1 MKKINIVI
9 ILIFLFL
16 ITTNVS
22 ALEINSKYAL
32 LYNLEDN
39 SVVYSKNKDEKTSIA
54 SLTKIM
60 TLLVAIENID
70 NYQEEIIIKKE
81 MFDSLN
87 GTGAYVIGLTDGMK
101 LTYNDLLYGM
111 FLTSGADATM
121 AIATSIASSKE
132 NFVKLMNKKAEDLG
146 LKNTSFENP
155 IGLDSNNHYSTVN
168 DVAILLKEALKN
180 KKFKK
185 IYETKSYTFK
195 NYDITVKNS
204 FRKSATKYNIDDSYI
219 LGAKTGYTGD
229 SLYSLSTT
237 AIDKKNNINYLL
249 ITTNADSIEEYLKDA
264 TNIYNYY
271 FKNYKYYNLINKG
284 ELLVTLKTKY
294 ATKDK
299 INIYAKKD
307 IKHYLKNDF
316 SKDKI
321 KYKYKGIKVL
331 NPSIKKNEKIG
342 SLDILY
348 NNKKIDT
355 IDILLSDTIKF
366 SLINYLITNYK
377 LSIVILI
384 SIIIIIYLRVKFKN
398 KKKLFKK

>member
-39 SVVYSKNKDEKTSIA
+39 KTSIA

-168 DVAILLKEALKN
+168 DVAIKKYTKLKVIHLK
-180 KKFKK
+180 
-185 IYETKSYTFK
+185 IM
-195 NYDITVKNS
+195 I
-204 FRKSATKYNIDDSYI
+204 
-219 LGAKTGYTGD
+219 
-229 SLYSLSTT
+229 
-237 AIDKKNNINYLL
+237 
-249 ITTNADSIEEYLKDA
+249 
-264 TNIYNYY
+264 
-271 FKNYKYYNLINKG
+271 
-284 ELLVTLKTKY
+284 
-294 ATKDK
+294 
-299 INIYAKKD
+299 
-307 IKHYLKNDF
+307 
-316 SKDKI
+316 
-321 KYKYKGIKVL
+321 
-331 NPSIKKNEKIG
+331 
-342 SLDILY
+342 
-348 NNKKIDT
+348 
-355 IDILLSDTIKF
+355 
-366 SLINYLITNYK
+366 
-377 LSIVILI
+377 
-384 SIIIIIYLRVKFKN
+384 
-398 KKKLFKK
+398 